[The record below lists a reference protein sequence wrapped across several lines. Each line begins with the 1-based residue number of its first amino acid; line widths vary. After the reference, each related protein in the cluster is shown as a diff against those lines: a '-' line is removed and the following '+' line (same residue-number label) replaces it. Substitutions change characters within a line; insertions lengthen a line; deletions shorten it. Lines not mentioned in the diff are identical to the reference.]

1 MKKFLKST
9 RFWQVISVILFIAV
23 IGSGGNNNAQELTD
37 LKENLEILQE
47 ENEELQSSY
56 ADATNE
62 IAEVKNQNQ
71 TLLMQLDVKE
81 NEIESLSK
89 DSETVLKYEEQIA
102 ELESQNK
109 SLTDEN
115 TTLQSRISDYE
126 KNNNSLSSSTSEGV
140 TGSGSSSAS
149 IEQPSGNSEP
159 SGGTIV
165 YITNTGSKYHRGSCS
180 YLRKSKI
187 EIDKAAAI
195 AQGYGACS
203 RCNP

>member
-1 MKKFLKST
+1 MKKLLKST
-9 RFWQVISVILFIAV
+9 RLWQIVSAILFISI
-23 IGSGGNNNAQELTD
+23 IGSGGSNNAQELTD
-37 LKENLEILQE
+37 LKANLEIIQE

-62 IAEVKNQNQ
+62 IAEVKDQNQ
-71 TLLMQLDVKE
+71 TLQMKLDEKE

-89 DSETVLKYEEQIA
+89 DREIVLKYEEQIA

-115 TTLQSRISDYE
+115 ATLQSRISDYE
-126 KNNNSLSSSTSEGV
+126 KNNNSSSSSISEG
-140 TGSGSSSAS
+140 GNESGSSSAS
-149 IEQPSGNSEP
+149 IEQPSDNSEP
-159 SGGTIV
+159 SEGIIV
-165 YITNTGSKYHRGSCS
+165 YITNTGSKYHREGCS
-180 YLRKSKI
+180 YLRQSKI
-187 EIDKAAAI
+187 EIDKAVAT